1 MALLHSIKN
10 YSVQL
15 NDKIIVTANPLKSC
29 LYCFINQYVTGKD
42 ICVPFAMWGK
52 GLLWWNRPMI
62 VLIRSP
68 LQQMTVLH
76 YLLQPWRL
84 WPYWFLD
91 LIASEW
97 LPVTAEGRKNRY
109 EECFS
114 VADSCQSAQW
124 YSSFKGSR
132 AGDLLFLAY
141 RYSLFIDSQTP
152 CLVISSSDFPFS
164 TLSSQSHMNNF
175 LSRWPMTSN
184 IPFPAIRCIS
194 PHCLP
199 YSTKTWQNVS
209 LTENVTSRWLEC
221 N

>member
-1 MALLHSIKN
+1 
-10 YSVQL
+10 
-15 NDKIIVTANPLKSC
+15 
-29 LYCFINQYVTGKD
+29 
-42 ICVPFAMWGK
+42 MWGK

-132 AGDLLFLAY
+132 PSVPCLSLFLIYRLSDSLSCYLLFWLSIRHTLRATWITSY
-141 RYSLFIDSQTP
+141 QDDPWLQIFLSCNQMYFPSLF
-152 CLVISSSDFPFS
+152 
-164 TLSSQSHMNNF
+164 
-175 LSRWPMTSN
+175 
-184 IPFPAIRCIS
+184 AI
-194 PHCLP
+194 
-199 YSTKTWQNVS
+199 
-209 LTENVTSRWLEC
+209 
-221 N
+221 